1 MKTQHAASEQVS
13 NARRGQ
19 VVWWREDA
27 SSIMGG
33 MLEDVSGS
41 IATVC
46 RCGQRRTFHVARV
59 HLRWRD
65 AFDQAIEAAAAREQS
80 A

>member
-1 MKTQHAASEQVS
+1 MSNTKSQEQVS
-13 NARRGQ
+13 NAQRGH

-27 SSIMGG
+27 SSVMGG

-41 IATVC
+41 IATVY
-46 RCGQRRTFHVARV
+46 RCGQRRTFHTARV